1 MAHSATI
8 GAAISPA
15 DFAAERTASIPWYIW
30 TCIIAIT
37 SASIGGIWD
46 ISWHKSIGRDTFWTA
61 PHMLIYLCGVMAGI
75 TCGYLILSSTFGS
88 VARKAAG
95 AVRIWGFR
103 GPLGA
108 FVCAWGGIAMIT
120 SAPFDNWWHDAY
132 GLDVKVLSPPHV
144 LLIFGMLVIRI
155 GTLLLI
161 MGYLSR
167 IPSRDSKGAHALM
180 LYTYTFLLVTSFG
193 VFQEFLFRNYMHS
206 ALFYL
211 LMTLGSCFFLAG
223 LYRMSDYR
231 WAGTVVCGIY
241 TVLNLAYVW
250 ILPLFPAEPKLGPV
264 YQHVTRFVP
273 PDFPI
278 LVIVPAFLLD
288 LTRPYWQRWSFWAR
302 AAVIAPIFVIA
313 LAAVQW
319 PFASFLMTPAAHNW
333 VFGSGYFPFFV
344 PSTTDWVRNVFTQ
357 VEPGARQFWTRVAWT
372 LVLGTLMGRAGFVW
386 GGWMRRVRR

>member
-1 MAHSATI
+1 MAQS
-8 GAAISPA
+8 AAITWAES
-15 DFAAERTASIPWYIW
+15 AAARTAPVPWYIV
-30 TCIIAIT
+30 TCVIAIT

-61 PHMLIYLCGVMAGI
+61 PHMLIYLCGVLAGI
-75 TCGYLILSSTFGS
+75 SCGYLILSSTFGR
-88 VARKAAG
+88 ADAHPD

-103 GPLGA
+103 GPFGA

-144 LLIFGMLVIRI
+144 LLIFGMLVIRM

-161 MGYLSR
+161 LGQLSHAHGALH
-167 IPSRDSKGAHALM
+167 SKLHALL

-193 VFQEFLFRNYMHS
+193 VFQEFLLRNYMHS

-211 LMTLGSCFFLAG
+211 LMTLGACFFLAG
-223 LYRMSDYR
+223 LYRLSDHR
-231 WAGTVVCGIY
+231 WAGTIVVGIY
-241 TVLNLAYVW
+241 TALNLLYVW

-288 LTRPYWQRWSFWAR
+288 LTRPYWQRWGYWAR
-302 AAVIAPIFVIA
+302 AAAIAPVFVAA
-313 LAAVQW
+313 LIAVQW
-319 PFASFLMTPAAHNW
+319 PFADFLMSPAARNW
-333 VFGSGYFPFFV
+333 FFGSAYFPFFV
-344 PSTTDWVRNVFTQ
+344 PSSTDWVRNVFTH
-357 VEPGARQFWTRVAWT
+357 VEPDARAFWTRMALAVVFGA
-372 LVLGTLMGRAGFVW
+372 LMARAGLSW
-386 GGWMRRVRR
+386 GDWMRKVRR

>member
-1 MAHSATI
+1 MAQS
-8 GAAISPA
+8 AAITWA
-15 DFAAERTASIPWYIW
+15 EHAGERTATVPWYIT

-37 SASIGGIWD
+37 SASVGGIWD

-61 PHMLIYLCGVMAGI
+61 PHMLIQLCGVLAAI
-75 TCGYLILSSTFGS
+75 SCGYLILSSTFGHS
-88 VARKAAG
+88 AAARAAT
-95 AVRIWGFR
+95 VKMWGFR

-108 FVCAWGGIAMIT
+108 FVCAWGGVAMIT
-120 SAPFDNWWHDAY
+120 SAPFDNWWHAAY

-144 LLIFGMLVIRI
+144 LLIFGILVIRV

-161 MGYLSR
+161 MGQLSQANR
-167 IPSRDSKGAHALM
+167 APNNKLELLL

-193 VFQEFLFRNYMHS
+193 IFQEFLIRNYMHT

-223 LYRMSDYR
+223 LYRMSDFR
-231 WAGTVVCGIY
+231 WSGTAVAAFY
-241 TVLNLAYVW
+241 TVMNLLYLW

-264 YQHVTRFVP
+264 YQNVHHFVP

-278 LVIVPAFLLD
+278 LFIVPAFLLD
-288 LTRPYWQRWSFWAR
+288 LTRPYWQRWNYWSR
-302 AAVIAPIFVIA
+302 GAAIAPIFVVS

-319 PFASFLMTPAAHNW
+319 PFANFLMSPAAHNRI
-333 VFGSGYFPFFV
+333 FGSDNFPFFV
-344 PSTTDWVRNVFTQ
+344 PADTDWVRNVFTQ
-357 VEPGARQFWTRVAWT
+357 MESSAGQFWMRIAMA
-372 LVLGTLMGRAGFVW
+372 LVLGALLARAGFAW